1 VFSRS
6 ADERSESPI
15 AHPVGAIRFAIV
27 PDGHRDGGN
36 YVATSR
42 HDCHIAVMLDAG
54 RDANLR
60 ADAGSRRELTMNN
73 IVFLNESE
81 SPSFAQDEIVDMALA
96 VDDVCKVLEIPPED
110 APTLKSIAER
120 VVEHARRGERDPEV
134 LAERVISELRSV
146 ESPETQAVESPIE
159 EPMGRSLESAVERA
173 LAGELF
179 PEERPAEQTTVQSA
193 EAPRGD
199 KVE

>member
-1 VFSRS
+1 
-6 ADERSESPI
+6 
-15 AHPVGAIRFAIV
+15 
-27 PDGHRDGGN
+27 
-36 YVATSR
+36 
-42 HDCHIAVMLDAG
+42 
-54 RDANLR
+54 
-60 ADAGSRRELTMNN
+60 MNN

-96 VDDVCKVLEIPPED
+96 VDDVCKVLEIPTED
-110 APTLKSIAER
+110 APTLKSIAAR

-146 ESPETQAVESPIE
+146 ESPETHTNSPIE
-159 EPMGRSLESAVERA
+159 EPMGRTLESAVERA

-179 PEERPAEQTTVQSA
+179 PEPSTPDPRADASAAETHTDDAGA
-193 EAPRGD
+193 ETPRTSD